1 MQLSALIVVGRHD
14 VLLYHLLDLL
24 TVLVQVARHV
34 VVVYLCLQ
42 SLEFSLCIV
51 HIALKL
57 HGLLQFVHL
66 LLAQLVVGESAL
78 DDALLEVVVV
88 GIRQVEVLGGS
99 NGGMLGNILR
109 HVVEHHLRR
118 VQTVQIECDIGQRVG
133 LHLDVRLQTFL
144 HIDAAT
150 TGQIVARRG
159 QLQVRIIRQV
169 DVGNLHQALPVC
181 ARTYYYGALQVLQ
194 GTAGNLRGRCRLTIH
209 QHHDGH
215 HRVDRLQ
222 TGLVFAVCTL
232 QLAFRLYN
240 LLTLRHPHAHNIDT
254 LRQRTAAIAAQVE
267 DQLLCTLLL
276 QVEECQTHR
285 FRGLA
290 RKGVQIDISDA
301 VVQHAVPRNLWHLDV
316 LAGNLKR
323 HLLARRRT
331 LNFQHEGR
339 TGLAAQMTAH
349 VARVLVRHHRIV
361 YLQDDV
367 ALLQTHLR

>member
-42 SLEFSLCIV
+42 SLEFCLCIV

-133 LHLDVRLQTFL
+133 LHLDVRL
-144 HIDAAT
+144 
-150 TGQIVARRG
+150 
-159 QLQVRIIRQV
+159 
-169 DVGNLHQALPVC
+169 
-181 ARTYYYGALQVLQ
+181 
-194 GTAGNLRGRCRLTIH
+194 
-209 QHHDGH
+209 
-215 HRVDRLQ
+215 
-222 TGLVFAVCTL
+222 
-232 QLAFRLYN
+232 
-240 LLTLRHPHAHNIDT
+240 
-254 LRQRTAAIAAQVE
+254 
-267 DQLLCTLLL
+267 
-276 QVEECQTHR
+276 
-285 FRGLA
+285 
-290 RKGVQIDISDA
+290 
-301 VVQHAVPRNLWHLDV
+301 
-316 LAGNLKR
+316 
-323 HLLARRRT
+323 
-331 LNFQHEGR
+331 
-339 TGLAAQMTAH
+339 
-349 VARVLVRHHRIV
+349 
-361 YLQDDV
+361 
-367 ALLQTHLR
+367 